1 MTYLIR
7 FALLAADRAYIRPY
21 FHLGHCVDF
30 LAAMANRGSG
40 VNLAL
45 VLAFLLDAEEVF
57 QEPRQ
62 APLVRPFLRMSA
74 GLIIFFASKFDWGM
88 EWMGSLNVM
97 LNFLNFPRL
106 YTFCYTY
113 LNIVDPVTL
122 FGELA
127 VGGVVFFILFIFLFG
142 STFTRFIFRFDFCS
156 ASLRFV
162 FVSRDRPQSYVLH
175 CT

>member
-1 MTYLIR
+1 
-7 FALLAADRAYIRPY
+7 
-21 FHLGHCVDF
+21 
-30 LAAMANRGSG
+30 MANRGSG

-88 EWMGSLNVM
+88 GWMGSLNVM

-106 YTFCYTY
+106 YTFCYAY

-127 VGGVVFFILFIFLFG
+127 VGGVVFFHFVHL
-142 STFTRFIFRFDFCS
+142 SFRFNLHTLHFS
-156 ASLRFV
+156 LRLLLRFASLRVCVAGQTTVTRVALYMNRLTSVVCFKFKTTRV
-162 FVSRDRPQSYVLH
+162 VPV
-175 CT
+175 